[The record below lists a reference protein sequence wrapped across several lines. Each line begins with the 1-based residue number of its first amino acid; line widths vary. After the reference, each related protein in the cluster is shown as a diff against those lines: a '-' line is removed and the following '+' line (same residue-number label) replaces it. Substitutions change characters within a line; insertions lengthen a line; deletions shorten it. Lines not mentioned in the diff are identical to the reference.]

1 LVSRIR
7 KGDEVEVI
15 SGVDAGK
22 RGRILKMFPENDRA
36 LVEGVNLVKRH
47 TRPNQKNQQGGILEQ
62 EAPVHLA
69 KLMPIDPQSG
79 EPTRVR
85 IEQLADGTRARV
97 SARSGEHLPEPSE

>member
-1 LVSRIR
+1 MGRRIR
-7 KGDEVEVI
+7 KGDEVEI
-15 SGVDAGK
+15 TSGEDAGK
-22 RGRILKMFPENDRA
+22 RGRVLKMFRESDRA

-62 EAPVHLA
+62 EAPIHLS

-85 IEQLADGTRARV
+85 MERLADGTRVRV
-97 SARSGEHLPEPSE
+97 AARSGEHLPEHSE